1 MTLLF
6 AFLSL
11 FLADVDTSM
20 IVHDHTGEWEFAVVT
35 PDYTYK
41 GTMELTEEDNGYTG
55 LIISEGV
62 ETELKEVVIDGNTLT
77 FKMTAQGFECKI
89 KGEFEGDSFKGEVM
103 VEGMALP
110 MTAKKIG

>member
-6 AFLSL
+6 VFLSL
-11 FLADVDTSM
+11 FASEVDMST
-20 IVHDHTGEWEFAVVT
+20 INIDHTGEWEFSVVT

-41 GTMELTEEDNGYTG
+41 GVMELTEEDGSYTG

-62 ETELKEVVIDGNTLT
+62 ETELKEVMIEGDTLT
-77 FKMTAQGFECKI
+77 FSMNAQGFECKI
-89 KGEFEGDSFKGEVM
+89 KGEFDGDSFKGEVL

-110 MTAKKIG
+110 MTAKKVG